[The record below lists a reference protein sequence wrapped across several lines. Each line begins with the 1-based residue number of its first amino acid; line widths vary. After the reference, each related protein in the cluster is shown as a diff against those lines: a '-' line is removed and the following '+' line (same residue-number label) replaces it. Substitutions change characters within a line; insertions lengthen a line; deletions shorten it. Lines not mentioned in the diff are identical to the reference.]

1 MTPTPE
7 QLIKLRKGLRKRK
20 LPKLFDGM
28 HYCVPEKG
36 IFNVYEHEQDF
47 RIEYLLGST
56 DHKAK
61 RNVAFFSELN
71 SSPDLELT
79 RYNIGMLIS
88 AAYET
93 ESNKVFNFISGP
105 KEGMA
110 ACAPILKEADNWAH
124 WAIVKAG
131 HFLK

>member
-1 MTPTPE
+1 MY
-7 QLIKLRKGLRKRK
+7 
-20 LPKLFDGM
+20 
-28 HYCVPEKG
+28 YCVPEEG
-36 IFNVYEHEQDF
+36 IFNVYEQEEDL
-47 RIEYLLGST
+47 RIEYLIGST

-71 SSPDLELT
+71 SSSDLELT

-88 AAYET
+88 SAYKT
-93 ESNKVFNFISGP
+93 ESNKVFSQYPGP
-105 KEGMA
+105 REGMA
-110 ACAPILKEADNWAH
+110 ACEQILKEADNWAH